1 MIGLAYTMQVIKY
14 SMDIFEQAK
23 PQFQKINYIN
33 QTLKESNSLGN
44 NCLIYLIYLFIRTF
58 NDWATIPYALKR
70 PLLRMILKSHLKRFF
85 KTSLQLHVY
94 ILMEFFFYCCQ
105 FTSNILFMDF
115 QLFTCPFFNDMVDS
129 LPQHSCPFCCC
140 KERLIS
146 CFFIFYNFM
155 SVIQRTF
162 YTSMPVAA
170 MVLLYSP

>member
-1 MIGLAYTMQVIKY
+1 MEKKYLQRGPQMIGLAYTMQVIKY

-94 ILMEFFFYCCQ
+94 ILMEFFF
-105 FTSNILFMDF
+105 TVAS
-115 QLFTCPFFNDMVDS
+115 S
-129 LPQHSCPFCCC
+129 L
-140 KERLIS
+140 L
-146 CFFIFYNFM
+146 IFYLWIF
-155 SVIQRTF
+155 SSSHAHF
-162 YTSMPVAA
+162 SMTWLIASHSTLAHSAVAKNA
-170 MVLLYSP
+170 